1 MSFPYINQVLFSQ
14 NRIIDINKIY
24 NIAKCTVKIEINI
37 DNKTY
42 IGSGFFLKFERNN
55 NKMFYCLMTNEH
67 VITPD
72 FINKKIEILIKYENE
87 NHSLSLKLDREE
99 RIIILF
105 KEVLD
110 LDVTIIEIIPK
121 DKIDDSN
128 FLTPSLNP
136 QFDLTTKIQIVQFPL
151 GNKLSYSNGSILRID
166 CERNC
171 YYFYHDAST
180 QFGSSGSPIVLENDN
195 KVFAIHKGTIKEQ
208 TSNVGILIGIIV
220 EIMKEYKKNGKFKEY
235 GTNGNLTYE
244 GNFKDDEYDDDYG
257 HFYFENGESYIGQF
271 KKGKKHGKGFI
282 LDKDNNLLK
291 EDIEFEN
298 DIYIDKQ
305 KDSNDIESN
314 IKKNDNKSED
324 EKKNDDKV
332 EDNNELVRNVVS
344 IFQNGDVQDFF
355 RQTTRQAAIQF
366 KSVGD
371 SLPISACKC
380 KHVTKSHEQIEDGKY
395 RCKDCPEDR
404 NICYLTL

>member
-1 MSFPYINQVLFSQ
+1 MSYPYINQALFSQ
-14 NRIIDINKIY
+14 NRIYVINKICI
-24 NIAKCTVKIEINI
+24 IAKCTVKIEINI

-87 NHSLSLKLDREE
+87 NHSLSLKLDKEE
-99 RIIILF
+99 RIIIFF

-121 DKIDDSN
+121 DKIDDSH

-136 QFDLTTKIQIVQFPL
+136 RFDLTTKMQIVQFPL
-151 GNKLSYSNGSILRID
+151 GNNLSFSNGSIVGID
-166 CERNC
+166 CKRNC
-171 YYFYHDAST
+171 YFYHDAST
-180 QFGSSGSPIVLENDN
+180 QSGSSGSPIVLENDN

-235 GTNGNLTYE
+235 YRNGKLKYK
-244 GNFKDDEYDDDYG
+244 GNFKDDEYDDDNGQYI
-257 HFYFENGESYIGQF
+257 FENGESYIGHF

-282 LDKDNNLLK
+282 LDKNNNLLK

-305 KDSNDIESN
+305 KDSNDRESN
-314 IKKNDNKSED
+314 NKKNDNKSED
-324 EKKNDDKV
+324 EKKMMMN
-332 EDNNELVRNVVS
+332 L
-344 IFQNGDVQDFF
+344 
-355 RQTTRQAAIQF
+355 
-366 KSVGD
+366 
-371 SLPISACKC
+371 
-380 KHVTKSHEQIEDGKY
+380 
-395 RCKDCPEDR
+395 
-404 NICYLTL
+404 